1 LNDET
6 GDDRF
11 FVGDFSRNHD
21 FRDEFLQQQRRHVSH
36 TSRARERLV
45 ELPTARKDARRS
57 RSRATTEPHVLDLVD
72 ILLGAD
78 ALGYVEARPFRE
90 KRAAADVHGAPST
103 TNQQDAP

>member
-78 ALGYVEARPFRE
+78 YSDTSRLGPSE

-103 TNQQDAP
+103 TNQQDAS

>member
-45 ELPTARKDARRS
+45 ELPTARKDA
-57 RSRATTEPHVLDLVD
+57 
-72 ILLGAD
+72 
-78 ALGYVEARPFRE
+78 
-90 KRAAADVHGAPST
+90 
-103 TNQQDAP
+103 